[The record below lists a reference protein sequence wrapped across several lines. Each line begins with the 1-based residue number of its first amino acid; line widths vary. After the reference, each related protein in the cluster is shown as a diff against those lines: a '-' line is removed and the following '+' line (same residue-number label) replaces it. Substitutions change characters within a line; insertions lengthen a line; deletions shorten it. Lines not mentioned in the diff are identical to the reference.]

1 MKKVLFIIYI
11 IFSIVSI
18 ASAHLDTLKA
28 NGNNDKLKVFVDC
41 RRCDMDFVRTQ
52 INYVNYVIDRTDAD
66 IHILITEQ
74 KTGSSGRQYTLSFF
88 GLKNF
93 AGIND
98 TINYYTRQYD
108 TSDDIR
114 KKMVQYLDL
123 GLVRY
128 ISHTPLAD
136 NVSIK
141 YDVEFNKM
149 IPEDK
154 WNSWVFRVS
163 LRGSFNG
170 QEVNNSSYI
179 NLSLKADRITEE
191 WKIRLRLSARYNE
204 YNYSYENSS
213 YSSYSRGQNAS
224 AFIAKSMT
232 NHWSLGA
239 SAGAWASTYSNIM
252 SGFYGSPTVEYNVF
266 PYSESTFHELRMQ
279 YRLGGKTMQYYE
291 QTIYDKFDD
300 TLFQEALEVVL
311 AIKQPWGRVESSIE
325 GSHYFHDF
333 TKNQLRFN
341 AELSLRLFKGF
352 SLDLSGGYSMIHDQ
366 LTLPKRDVTQEELLL
381 ARRQLAT
388 QFRYWASIGFG
399 YTFGSIYNNV
409 VNPRFGNW

>member
-1 MKKVLFIIYI
+1 VQ
-11 IFSIVSI
+11 
-18 ASAHLDTLKA
+18 
-28 NGNNDKLKVFVDC
+28 
-41 RRCDMDFVRTQ
+41 R
-52 INYVNYVIDRTDAD
+52 
-66 IHILITEQ
+66 
-74 KTGSSGRQYTLSFF
+74 TGSSGRQYTLTFL
-88 GLKNF
+88 GLNDF
-93 AGIND
+93 AGTND
-98 TINYYTRQYD
+98 TIYYYTRQYD

-136 NVSIK
+136 NFSIK
-141 YDVEFNKM
+141 YNTDFEQM
-149 IPEDK
+149 IPEDR

-179 NLSLKADRITEE
+179 NLNLRADRITEE
-191 WKIRLRLSARYNE
+191 WKIRLRLGARYSE

-213 YSSYSRGQNAS
+213 YSSYSREQNAS
-224 AFIAKSMT
+224 AFVGKSLT

-239 SAGAWASTYSNIM
+239 SAGAWTSTYSNIM
-252 SGFYGSPTVEYNVF
+252 NGLWASPTVEFNVF

-279 YRLGGKTMQYYE
+279 YRMGAKTVQYYE

-300 TLFQEALEVVL
+300 TLFQEAVEVVL
-311 AIKQPWGRVESSIE
+311 AIKQPWGRVESSVG

-333 TKNQLRFN
+333 SKNQLQFN
-341 AELSLRLFKGF
+341 TELSLRLFKGF
-352 SLDLSGGYSMIHDQ
+352 SLDVSGGYSMIHDQ
-366 LTLPKRDVTQEELLL
+366 LALPKRDVTQEELLL

-399 YTFGSIYNNV
+399 YTFGSIFNNV
-409 VNPRFGNW
+409 VNPRFGN